1 MSSSKLQVLC
11 RRITIF
17 YFPYY
22 FLNIP
27 YCILN
32 SYPEWSPL
40 LLKTKFC
47 GPTIIQILIIEWSD
61 FKGKN
66 RHSKCW
72 DKLFE
77 TPIPKFW
84 FSMFLFERHKSAE
97 QFLFL
102 CYCTRTV
109 LSVRHQISHP
119 LRHQSS
125 PPPLLCLASKS
136 LANIAEKCMTCD
148 KNT

>member
-1 MSSSKLQVLC
+1 MH
-11 RRITIF
+11 
-17 YFPYY
+17 
-22 FLNIP
+22 
-27 YCILN
+27 

-40 LLKTKFC
+40 LLRTKFC

-61 FKGKN
+61 FKVKN

-119 LRHQSS
+119 LWHQSS
-125 PPPLLCLASKS
+125 PPLSCVSPRKAWRILLKSVWLVTKTQSFSKNNKS
-136 LANIAEKCMTCD
+136 LNND
-148 KNT
+148 KKPHSKTAFLRYIHIT